1 MRFFT
6 RLVLRSE
13 WHIFSRTIVSCHS
26 DVPARNFITFLQI
39 LSFRIDMRNLMRN
52 IRLTGDSSVLRTSE
66 WHCSTRV
73 VSLGKRFFLPYGR
86 QNDMRFQGRQ
96 PFVISSKAGGPT
108 RNLLLPTRN
117 GGDCTLAWRE
127 ILLGKAFQNNIAPW
141 RLHHWIRDS
150 SELYPSELH
159 QCHLERSWEISCKI
173 YCLVWDSSLRSH
185 YIQNDISVISNAC
198 ERSLKHAE
206 QQRSISPS
214 TLLSK
219 RFFTLFVLSWWEI
232 LHFANV
238 PFRMICVSFRPKA

>member
-1 MRFFT
+1 MT
-6 RLVLRSE
+6 Y
-13 WHIFSRTIVSCHS
+13 IFKNDS
-26 DVPARNFITFLQI
+26 F
-39 LSFRIDMRNLMRN
+39 LSFRC
-52 IRLTGDSSVLRTSE
+52 TSE
-66 WHCSTRV
+66 EFHNFFTNIAIPNGYEESHEKYTFNR
-73 VSLGKRFFLPYGR
+73 RFFLPYGR

-185 YIQNDISVISNAC
+185 YIQNDISVIYN
-198 ERSLKHAE
+198 R
-206 QQRSISPS
+206 Q
-214 TLLSK
+214 
-219 RFFTLFVLSWWEI
+219 FG
-232 LHFANV
+232 
-238 PFRMICVSFRPKA
+238 